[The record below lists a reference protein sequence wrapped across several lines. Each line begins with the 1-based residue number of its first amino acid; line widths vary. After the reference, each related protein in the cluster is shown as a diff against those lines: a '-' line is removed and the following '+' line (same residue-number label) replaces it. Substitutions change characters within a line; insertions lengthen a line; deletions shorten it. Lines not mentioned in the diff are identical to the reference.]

1 MPRIFCLQVGFC
13 FLLMFSAAS
22 AEDWN
27 RFRGANGSG
36 VTSDAAPTEWSAT
49 KNMAWSINLPG
60 RGVSS
65 PIIVGDKVF
74 VTCYSG
80 YGIPGEDG
88 QIEDLKRHLVCVNRS
103 NGTVLWTA
111 TIPAELPE
119 DPYSGAGV
127 PSHGYASHTPT
138 SDGERVYVF
147 FGKSGAL
154 AFDLEGN
161 KLWQT
166 NLGKESGRMRW
177 GSAASPILVNELLV
191 VNASEESEALVGLN
205 AKTGEEVWRAEA
217 AGMAGTWSTP
227 AVATANG
234 EQEIVLAVPYEVWGF
249 NPVNGKLKWYA
260 PGTEDQ
266 TMSASVI
273 TDGDV
278 IYAMGGRGGNSVA
291 VRAGGKGD
299 VAATNVVWEGSAS
312 GRFASPVAFDGRIF
326 VNNGGVLTCYSAK
339 DGERIYQERLEAGG
353 GGNEGGGREGGFGR
367 GGRGGGDYAS
377 PIIANG
383 KLYIT
388 LKSGLIHVVDA
399 GPEFKLISSNDLS
412 ADKSGFDGTPAV
424 SNGQLFLRSHAKLY
438 CIAE

>member
-278 IYAMGGRGGNSVA
+278 VYAMGGRGGNSIA

-299 VAATNVVWEGSAS
+299 VAATNVVWEGSA
-312 GRFASPVAFDGRIF
+312 
-326 VNNGGVLTCYSAK
+326 
-339 DGERIYQERLEAGG
+339 
-353 GGNEGGGREGGFGR
+353 
-367 GGRGGGDYAS
+367 
-377 PIIANG
+377 
-383 KLYIT
+383 
-388 LKSGLIHVVDA
+388 
-399 GPEFKLISSNDLS
+399 
-412 ADKSGFDGTPAV
+412 
-424 SNGQLFLRSHAKLY
+424 
-438 CIAE
+438 